1 MLAKL
6 SVTVTLDCTCLGH
19 LGRLETDRIVSIG
32 QGKKIRYDNARDI
45 VHDIEL
51 NITNVKTA

>member
-1 MLAKL
+1 MKL
-6 SVTVTLDCTCLGH
+6 SATATFDCTCLGH

-45 VHDIEL
+45 VHDIAL